1 MKRLFAILGVA
12 VLTFVVAAPAGAAGL
27 SGGPSGHAQLPPALQ
42 QLLSWA
48 PSPAPLG
55 NDPAPAPAPTPGA
68 ESPEVPGAPPLSVVP
83 GTDPAPGSG
92 APPPSPAP
100 APAAKRAGLAPLA
113 ATNTGPFLGL
123 ADGGHAG
130 YASGTVIHADALQ
143 SAATRLADIEVAFSG
158 AAYTSA
164 PLGKGIQNEVQR
176 VVTYALGAFNGYG
189 RGSGLEVGLGVSPSG
204 ENQIVLP
211 GKVEAKAPPNTKLIT
226 EEEGPIKADP
236 LANVSLLRGQA
247 QGRAVT
253 NGCVLGSDLGYGLGY
268 VTDLGLINTPSTPL
282 LSTSAENPE
291 RAASQSVSRTR
302 LVRAGGST
310 GPISKFGLMSET
322 RQTIAP
328 VTFFAG
334 TPNAF
339 TIEVA
344 GEWVL
349 RATADGT
356 TGSVHYGPG
365 TASPE
370 TPIVRIIDSAK
381 KVTNVLTFQQLL
393 GKEGLHVAIPNGVA
407 EIAIGE
413 AARALGG
420 AHGTKPTAT
429 GTLASAA
436 VDVVRV
442 KLLEQGQTHAADVRI
457 GHMEAAVAV
466 PEGGIT
472 CGIGMA
478 KRADPE
484 SVRAGQSFTWTVTVA
499 NPHECTLT
507 KVKVVDT
514 ITTSNPG
521 IKYTITGHSPTASST
536 TPDSLTWD
544 DIGPIGPGQSKE
556 LKITVK
562 VAEDSTA
569 GLFTDT
575 AAATALCGEGSAEGA
590 AEATGGAAAGNVLEG
605 RVVLNLPEVV
615 AVLGRS
621 LPAALPRTGGLSGR
635 LLPALGL
642 MGAGFALHKLSRR
655 EPF

>member
-1 MKRLFAILGVA
+1 MKRLVATLGVA
-12 VLTFVVAAPAGAAGL
+12 VLTFVATAPAASAVNK
-27 SGGPSGHAQLPPALQ
+27 GPSGRAQLPPELQ
-42 QLLSWA
+42 RLLASRPGPLVSQPA
-48 PSPAPLG
+48 PSPAPG
-55 NDPAPAPAPTPGA
+55 QEMP
-68 ESPEVPGAPPLSVVP
+68 SVPGGPSLSVVP
-83 GTDPAPGSG
+83 GEPAPGPGAPAPASEPAPGSK
-92 APPPSPAP
+92 
-100 APAAKRAGLAPLA
+100 AAGIAPLA
-113 ATNTGPFLGL
+113 ETGTGPFLGL
-123 ADGGHAG
+123 GAGEHAG

-143 SAATRLADIEVAFSG
+143 NGSTRLADVEVAFSG

-164 PLGKGIQNEVQR
+164 PLGKGIKNEVQR

-204 ENQIVLP
+204 ENQVVLP
-211 GKVEAKAPPNTKLIT
+211 GKVEAKAPPSTKLIT
-226 EEEGPIKADP
+226 KEEGPIKADP
-236 LANVSLLRGQA
+236 LASARLLRGQA
-247 QGRAVT
+247 QGRAVS

-268 VTDLGLINTPSTPL
+268 VTDLGLLNTPASPFV
-282 LSTSAENPE
+282 STSADNPD

-310 GPISKFGLMSET
+310 GPIGRFGLMSET

-328 VTFFAG
+328 VTFFKGSASQ
-334 TPNAF
+334 F
-339 TIEVA
+339 TIEVD

-365 TASPE
+365 STSPE
-370 TPIVRIIDSAK
+370 TPVVRVIDAAD
-381 KVTNVLTFQQLL
+381 KVTNVLTLQQLL
-393 GKEGLHVAIPNGVA
+393 GKEGLKVEIPNGVA

-413 AARALGG
+413 APRALGG
-420 AHGTKPTAT
+420 AGGSQPTAT

-442 KLLEQGQTHAADVRI
+442 RLLSSEPTHVADVRI
-457 GHMEAAVAV
+457 GHMETAVAV
-466 PEGGIT
+466 PAGGIT

-521 IKYTITGHSPTASST
+521 IKYTITGHEPAASST
-536 TPDSLTWD
+536 TASSLTWN
-544 DIGPIGPGQSKE
+544 DIGPIESGKSKD

-562 VAEDSTA
+562 VAEDSAA
-569 GLFTDT
+569 GLFTDE
-575 AAATALCGEGSAEGA
+575 AVATALCGEGSAEGA
-590 AEATGGAAAGNVLEG
+590 AEATGGAAGAAGAAGNVLEG

-621 LPAALPRTGGLSGR
+621 LPSLPRTGGLSGR
-635 LLPALGL
+635 LLPALG
-642 MGAGFALHKLSRR
+642 MIGAGFVLHKLSRR

>member
-1 MKRLFAILGVA
+1 MKRLFATMGVA
-12 VLTFVVAAPAGAAGL
+12 VLTFFATAPAAIAA
-27 SGGPSGHAQLPPALQ
+27 SGGASGHVEVPPAMQ
-42 QLLSWA
+42 RLLSYA
-48 PSPAPLG
+48 PDPLG
-55 NDPAPAPAPTPGA
+55 SRPAPAPTPEP
-68 ESPEVPGAPPLSVVP
+68 ESPGVPGAPSPSVVP
-83 GTDPAPGSG
+83 GTEPAPAPGAPAPASPPAPGSN
-92 APPPSPAP
+92 PAGLKP
-100 APAAKRAGLAPLA
+100 LAESSTNPFAGLAA
-113 ATNTGPFLGL
+113 GA
-123 ADGGHAG
+123 HAG

-143 SAATRLADIEVAFSG
+143 SANTRLADIEVAFSG
-158 AAYTSA
+158 AAFTSA

-176 VVTYALGAFNGYG
+176 VVTAALGAFNGYG

-211 GKVEAKAPPNTKLIT
+211 SKVEAKAPPTTKMVT
-226 EEEGPIKADP
+226 EEEGPITADP
-236 LANVSLLRGQA
+236 LARASLLRGQA
-247 QGRAVT
+247 QGRAVS

-268 VTDLGLINTPSTPL
+268 VTDLGLINTPATPL
-282 LSTSAENPE
+282 VSTSADNPE

-310 GPISKFGLMSET
+310 GPIGKFGLMSET

-339 TIEVA
+339 TVEVA

-356 TGSVHYGPG
+356 TGSVHYGP
-365 TASPE
+365 TETSPE
-370 TPIVRIIDSAK
+370 TPVVRIIDGAQ
-381 KVTNVLTFQQLL
+381 KVTNVLTLQQLL
-393 GKEGLHVAIPNGVA
+393 GKAGLHVAIPNGVA

-413 AARALGG
+413 APRALGG
-420 AHGTKPTAT
+420 AHGSQPTAT
-429 GTLASAA
+429 GTLATAA

-457 GHMEAAVAV
+457 GHMETAVTV
-466 PEGGIT
+466 PAGGIT

-478 KRADPE
+478 KKADPE
-484 SVRAGQSFTWTVTVA
+484 SVRAGQSFTWTVTVS

-521 IKYTITGHSPTASST
+521 IKYTITGHAPTASST
-536 TPDSLTWD
+536 TPSSLTWD
-544 DIGPIGPGQSKE
+544 DIGPIEPGKSKE

-562 VAEDSTA
+562 VADDSAA
-569 GLFTDT
+569 GLFTDE
-575 AAATALCGEGSAEGA
+575 AVATALCGEGSAQGE
-590 AEATGGAAAGNVLEG
+590 AEATAGGAAAGNVLEG

-621 LPAALPRTGGLSGR
+621 LPAALPRTGGLSGN
-635 LLPALGL
+635 LLYALGL
-642 MGAGFALHKLSRR
+642 VGAGFALHKMSRR

>member
-1 MKRLFAILGVA
+1 MKRIVA
-12 VLTFVVAAPAGAAGL
+12 VVGIAALTFLVTAPAAYAIPARGTA
-27 SGGPSGHAQLPPALQ
+27 GHAQLPPLVERMLAT
-42 QLLSWA
+42 A
-48 PSPAPLG
+48 PAPAPAG
-55 NDPAPAPAPTPGA
+55 DQAQAPAPAPAPDSPG
-68 ESPEVPGAPPLSVVP
+68 VPQSPPLSAVP
-83 GTDPAPGSG
+83 GMGPE
-92 APPPSPAP
+92 PAP
-100 APAAKRAGLAPLA
+100 ASSPSPSSSPPPASQKAGLKPLA
-113 ATNTGPFLGL
+113 ATGTGPFLDL
-123 ADGGHAG
+123 AEGAHAG

-143 SAATRLADIEVAFSG
+143 NAGTRLADVEVAFSG

-164 PLGKGIQNEVQR
+164 PLGKGIKNEVQR

-189 RGSGLEVGLGVSPSG
+189 RGSGLEVGLGVPNSG

-211 GKVEAKAPPNTKLIT
+211 AKVEAKAPPSTALVTK
-226 EEEGPIKADP
+226 EEGPVKIDP
-236 LANVSLLRGQA
+236 LAAASLLRGQA
-247 QGRAVT
+247 QSHAVS

-268 VTDLGLINTPSTPL
+268 VLDLGLINPGSPL
-282 LSTSAENPE
+282 LSTSADNPD

-302 LVRAGGST
+302 LVKGQAG
-310 GPISKFGLMSET
+310 KFGLMSET

-328 VTFFAG
+328 VTLFKG
-334 TPNAF
+334 TPNQF
-339 TIEVA
+339 TIEA
-344 GEWVL
+344 LGEWVL
-349 RATADGT
+349 RVTADGI

-370 TPIVRIIDSAK
+370 TPIARIIDAAN

-393 GKEGLHVAIPNGVA
+393 GKEGLTVTVPGGVA
-407 EIAIGE
+407 EIALGE
-413 AARALGG
+413 APRALGG
-420 AHGTKPTAT
+420 ASGSKPTAI

-442 KLLEQGQTHAADVRI
+442 KLLDSGENHVADVRV

-466 PEGGIT
+466 PAGGIV

-484 SVRAGQSFTWTVTVA
+484 SVRAGQSFVWTVTVN
-499 NPHECTLT
+499 NPHDCTLT

-521 IKYTITGHSPTASST
+521 IKYTITGHDPAASST
-536 TPDSLTWD
+536 TPSSLTWD
-544 DIGPIGPGQSKE
+544 DIGPIEPGKSKE

-562 VAEDSTA
+562 VAEDSAA
-569 GLFTDT
+569 GLFTDE
-575 AAATALCGEGSAEGA
+575 AVATALCGQGGAEGSAEAIAGGA
-590 AEATGGAAAGNVLEG
+590 ADAAAGNVLEG

-621 LPAALPRTGGLSGR
+621 IAALPRTGGLSGN

-642 MGAGFALHKLSRR
+642 IGAGFVLHRVSRR
-655 EPF
+655 EFI